1 MLQSI
6 KSERCKQLKRF
17 ISLLLSLL
25 LFAQHSCHH
34 LLLFWPFI
42 AVVQMVRGLAGHW
55 STIKM
60 VSEDNN
66 NNNNN
71 NSNSNNKDNAFTCV
85 VFAFLAW
92 DILILFLALISLIFF
107 VNHNSRA
114 AKLCNYYGWF
124 HPTTVCPRGE
134 KLFGC
139 CGILTGVSKHH
150 KPKFH
155 PFDWGSGVCKLNW
168 RWICPLVS

>member
-17 ISLLLSLL
+17 ISLLLSLLLLL

-66 NNNNN
+66 NNCNNI
-71 NSNSNNKDNAFTCV
+71 SNIYNKDNAFTCV

-92 DILILFLALISLIFF
+92 DILILFLALISLIFLLTTILETLSC
-107 VNHNSRA
+107 VIVMAGSILPPYAQEER
-114 AKLCNYYGWF
+114 NYLDTAGF
-124 HPTTVCPRGE
+124 
-134 KLFGC
+134 
-139 CGILTGVSKHH
+139 
-150 KPKFH
+150 
-155 PFDWGSGVCKLNW
+155 
-168 RWICPLVS
+168 

>member
-6 KSERCKQLKRF
+6 KSERCKQLERF
-17 ISLLLSLL
+17 MALLLLL

-66 NNNNN
+66 NNCNNI
-71 NSNSNNKDNAFTCV
+71 SNIYNKDNAFTCV

-107 VNHNSRA
+107 VNYNSRA
-114 AKLCNYYGWF
+114 AKLWNYYVWLVPSY
-124 HPTTVCPRGE
+124 HRMLKRREIIWMLRDSNRGQQASQA
-134 KLFGC
+134 KVPSIWLGQRC
-139 CGILTGVSKHH
+139 L
-150 KPKFH
+150 
-155 PFDWGSGVCKLNW
+155 
-168 RWICPLVS
+168 